1 MLSTA
6 TRAHSAAFVTVTTQ
20 VQRPCKSGPD
30 DWPQHKQRNTC
41 DKLCTTCRDALQ
53 ALVSPTD
60 AQLALC
66 SSGAYG
72 EKEGEGPDKGTLP
85 AQIELEKLSKRWN
98 VPTGLHTA
106 TASDHKA
113 SPPLGF
119 SHDRPS
125 VQGYPDGCQQLL
137 LRLRPYPVRGHRLQ
151 QHMHT

>member
-1 MLSTA
+1 MLRTA
-6 TRAHSAAFVTVTTQ
+6 TWAHSAAFATVTTQ
-20 VQRPCKSGPD
+20 VQRPCKGAD
-30 DWPQHKQRNTC
+30 DWSKTSSAQ
-41 DKLCTTCRDALQ
+41 DKLFTTCRDALQ

-106 TASDHKA
+106 TASNHKTYQSQLTA
-113 SPPLGF
+113 RSSGSALTHDSAQVL
-119 SHDRPS
+119 SHLISR
-125 VQGYPDGCQQLL
+125 VACA
-137 LRLRPYPVRGHRLQ
+137 
-151 QHMHT
+151 

>member
-1 MLSTA
+1 M
-6 TRAHSAAFVTVTTQ
+6 
-20 VQRPCKSGPD
+20 
-30 DWPQHKQRNTC
+30 
-41 DKLCTTCRDALQ
+41 
-53 ALVSPTD
+53 SPTD

-113 SPPLGF
+113 PPPLDLVMIGLVYKATPMVA
-119 SHDRPS
+119 SNS
-125 VQGYPDGCQQLL
+125 C
-137 LRLRPYPVRGHRLQ
+137 
-151 QHMHT
+151 